1 MKTIHG
7 YHFVDKTLRDRSPIP
22 PDGKWLPVIDK
33 IELCERGYHGS
44 EHPFDA
50 LKYAPGSTLCWCEYR
65 GDIQRTNDKFVASQR
80 RIIWREGISDLL
92 RYFARQQALR
102 VVSLWAAPDIV
113 LDWLMTG
120 NMAIRNAAYS
130 AAYSAACSAAYS
142 TARNAAYSAAYSA
155 ACSAAFTP
163 ARNAAYSAACS
174 AAYSAA
180 CSAAR
185 DDFRLLIEE
194 AT

>member
-120 NMAIRNAAYS
+120 NMAIRSAACSAARNAAYSAADGAAYNAVYSAVYS
-130 AAYSAACSAAYS
+130 AAYSAAC
-142 TARNAAYSAAYSA
+142 
-155 ACSAAFTP
+155 
-163 ARNAAYSAACS
+163 
-174 AAYSAA
+174 SAA